1 MAKNPRQALSAV
13 QIDTRHHITSDQKA
27 TGIVSPDLVPYAVP
41 LLAFGAACR
50 DVRLFHVATHRH
62 CATVR
67 FEQLC

>member
-1 MAKNPRQALSAV
+1 M
-13 QIDTRHHITSDQKA
+13 QIRGFASDQKT

-67 FEQLC
+67 FEQLCQLTWASLGETSFGA